1 MSRNNQSRLS
11 AQQPAFSVEPVS
23 AFPQTHITVSV
34 PTEFVELPSRGMYY
48 PPEHPLHNKETIEI
62 RYMTAKEEDILSSEA
77 LIKKG
82 LVLERLIDSIIVDK
96 SLDPGTLLVCDRSA
110 ILIAARSSA
119 YGNDYEAA
127 VSCPFCSKKNEIV
140 CDLHQFEPSYQQ
152 PEIDVRVTTNGTC
165 LVTLPKSQKTI
176 EFRLYNGYDERSLS
190 NVSEKNPTSN
200 QVTDQFKRVVLS
212 IDGNQDFGLVHA
224 FIMNMPAF
232 DSRFLRKAIKQAT
245 PTTEL
250 RHKLVCDTCNQE
262 SVVEVP
268 IGVKFFWPDF

>member
-1 MSRNNQSRLS
+1 LSRNNQSRLS

-23 AFPQTHITVSV
+23 AMPQTHITVSV
-34 PTEFVELPSRGMYY
+34 PTEFVQLPSKGIYY
-48 PPEHPLHNKETIEI
+48 PPDHPLHNKDTIEI
-62 RYMTAKEEDILSSEA
+62 KYMTAKEEDILTSEA

-96 SLDPGTLLVCDRSA
+96 SIDPGSLLVSDRSA
-110 ILIAARSSA
+110 ILIAARASA

-127 VSCPFCSKKNEIV
+127 VSCPHCSVKNEIS
-140 CDLHQFEPSYQQ
+140 CDLSLFEPTYH
-152 PEIDVRVTTNGTC
+152 EVVEDIRVTSNGTC
-165 LVTLPKSQKTI
+165 VVRLPKSGKSV
-176 EFRLYNGYDERSLS
+176 EFRMYNGYDER
-190 NVSEKNPTSN
+190 NAMNTNDKVVISN
-200 QVTDQFKRVVLS
+200 QVTDQLKRIVLS
-212 IDGNQDFGLVHA
+212 IDGSQDIGVIHA

-232 DSRFLRKAIKQAT
+232 DSRYLRKVIKQAT

-250 RHKLVCDTCNQE
+250 RHKLSCSACKQE